1 MKVKEYFVFSV
12 QSVCAFNEKQTIKT
26 AGLSLK
32 LKFQS
37 YSKDTFDRFLL
48 ISLYSIYSSGDNE
61 FFKTKFR
68 FSLNL
73 SQPKLKFF
81 TF

>member
-48 ISLYSIYSSGDNE
+48 SYLFIVYTVVEIMNFSKQSSG
-61 FFKTKFR
+61 
-68 FSLNL
+68 
-73 SQPKLKFF
+73 
-81 TF
+81 

>member
-48 ISLYSIYSSGDNE
+48 SYLFIVYTVVEIMNFSKQSSG
-61 FFKTKFR
+61 
-68 FSLNL
+68 LV
-73 SQPKLKFF
+73 
-81 TF
+81 

>member
-37 YSKDTFDRFLL
+37 YSKDTFDRFLVVVE
-48 ISLYSIYSSGDNE
+48 IMNFSKQSSG
-61 FFKTKFR
+61 
-68 FSLNL
+68 LV
-73 SQPKLKFF
+73 
-81 TF
+81 